1 MSLCRKNVIITIDF
15 YRKYPTSTSSTYLP
29 TTIGMRNKIWNLLFI
44 CHENLATKFRSTHI
58 FLFYHVKY
66 YYGLGWKATQ
76 AGRSDL
82 LLLMCVS
89 ANCSEIHSRQH
100 TVEAKTRSLVSS
112 VIRLNPLCI
121 YSSLSFQVIQRSG
134 KITQRKKVK

>member
-82 LLLMCVS
+82 LLLMCVCLLT
-89 ANCSEIHSRQH
+89 AQKYTAGNIPLRQ
-100 TVEAKTRSLVSS
+100 RPDL
-112 VIRLNPLCI
+112 LCPPS
-121 YSSLSFQVIQRSG
+121 YA
-134 KITQRKKVK
+134 